1 MPYTEISFLDN
12 VLCKM
17 KAPITDGCVLVQ
29 ESQNTQAE
37 QLCKVTIDG
46 LSNDYI
52 CLKTDKAKIQ
62 IFSKGYGNKQCDYI
76 ILNENNGQKVA
87 LFLEMKSTN
96 VDNADA
102 RNQSPLKNS
111 DDEYADYVLQ
121 LRSSSC
127 LFDYLDS
134 VLSAFCQCNKL
145 GQDYKR
151 HFAVLHTKDIPTVQT
166 GILPIRPVPN
176 ISPETAY
183 IKKVVNDAHI
193 SFHSLII

>member
-1 MPYTEISFLDN
+1 MPYSEISFLN
-12 VLCKM
+12 EVLCKM
-17 KAPITDGCVLVQ
+17 KAPITDGCMLVK
-29 ESQNTQAE
+29 EAQNTQEE

-52 CLKTDKAKIQ
+52 CLKADKAKIQ
-62 IFSKGYGNKQCDYI
+62 IFSQGYGNKQCDYI

-87 LFLEMKSTN
+87 LFLELKSTN
-96 VDNADA
+96 MDNADA
-102 RNQSPLKNS
+102 QNLSPQKNS
-111 DDEYADYVLQ
+111 DNEYADYVLQ

-134 VLSAFCQCNKL
+134 ILSAFCQCNNL

-151 HFAVLHTKDIPTVQT
+151 HFAVLHNKDIPTIQT
-166 GILPIRPVPN
+166 GTSPIRPVPN
-176 ISPETAY
+176 ISPETAF

-193 SFHSLII
+193 PFHSLII